1 VEIGEG
7 QRPLVRIRRRWEGN
21 IKIDIQ
27 EMGLKGGGVG
37 WVDLDQD
44 EDSWRDVVTR

>member
-1 VEIGEG
+1 MENGEC
-7 QRPLVRIRRRWEGN
+7 QPPLVRIRRTWEGN
-21 IKIDIQ
+21 IKINIQ

-37 WVDLDQD
+37 WVDVDQD